1 MAIFYP
7 CSYLAVEENL
17 EGKVSLRKKAKPRP
31 MKTIQPSMWLLLI
44 KMVVMTEEMMM
55 MMKEEVK
62 ILPNVAGLIVKTQ
75 DCAEAF
81 PMTSES

>member
-1 MAIFYP
+1 MAIFWP

-31 MKTIQPSMWLLLI
+31 MKTMQPSMWLLLI
-44 KMVVMTEEMMM
+44 KMFVMMEEMMLM
-55 MMKEEVK
+55 EEVK
-62 ILPNVAGLIVKTQ
+62 ISPNVAGLIVKTQ

>member
-1 MAIFYP
+1 
-7 CSYLAVEENL
+7 
-17 EGKVSLRKKAKPRP
+17 
-31 MKTIQPSMWLLLI
+31 MKTMQPSMWLL
-44 KMVVMTEEMMM
+44 KMVVMMEEMMLM
-55 MMKEEVK
+55 EVVK